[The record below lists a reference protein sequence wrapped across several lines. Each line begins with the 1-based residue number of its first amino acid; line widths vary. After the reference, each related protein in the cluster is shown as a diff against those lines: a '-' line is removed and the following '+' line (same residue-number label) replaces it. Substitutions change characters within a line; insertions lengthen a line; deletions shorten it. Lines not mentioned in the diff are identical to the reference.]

1 MDIFTHAVAI
11 LAILTATGNPL
22 FIPCGVLGAI
32 IIDID
37 MAYAFIPRRFPSLY
51 LLHHGGFAHSISGA
65 TFLSAVAFC
74 AALVLS
80 RARLLPGTM
89 PEGMLLPAFAC
100 VLAGAYLHLFLD
112 YLAAPGLPLLYPLT
126 EKRFGLAMFPM
137 AVYLLITVLGIVSL
151 ALILLKGITQEFA
164 TVYLGVFAALIIT
177 GAGMKWIVHRRTKGR
192 SYSTLHPYQW
202 VVIREGDASCT
213 VLIYDLLRGILR
225 EEHHEKYRNIT
236 PAEVARYGSLPE
248 VRRHRY
254 FSYVSTVEKD
264 GSEISFHDP
273 VREGGLIAYPPWY
286 PSVTLRSGEAAS

>member
-11 LAILTATGNPL
+11 LVILYATGNAI
-22 FIPCGVLGAI
+22 FIPFGVLGAI

-51 LLHHGGFAHSISGA
+51 LLHHGGFAHSVFGA
-65 TFLSAVAFC
+65 TILSAVAFSS
-74 AALVLS
+74 VLLLS
-80 RARLLPGTM
+80 SAGLLPMTI
-89 PEGMLLPAFAC
+89 PREILLPSFAC

-126 EKRFGLAMFPM
+126 EKRFGLSMVPM
-137 AVYLLITVLGIVSL
+137 PVYLLITVLGIATL
-151 ALILLKGITQEFA
+151 AIILLEGITEA
-164 TVYLGVFAALIIT
+164 FAAGYLAVFSGLIVIS
-177 GAGMKWIVHRRTKGR
+177 AGMKWIVHRRTKGR
-192 SYSTLHPYQW
+192 SYSTLHPFQW
-202 VVIREGDASCT
+202 VVIREENASCT
-213 VLIYDLLRGILR
+213 VLAYDLLRGIIR

-236 PAEVARYGSLPE
+236 PAEVARYDSLPE

-264 GSEISFHDP
+264 GSEITFHDP

-286 PSVTLRSGEAAS
+286 PSVTLRSEEAAS